1 MSETGYWY
9 PKSKPRE
16 TKNGIKAKSRHGK
29 IGERWWSE
37 KWIEA
42 LESMGLGSRLARGKN
57 YARRGQVTSIDVL
70 SGMVKA
76 KVQGSRPRPYDVT
89 IQLKQFGKGS
99 WRYINRSLASRA
111 AFSASLLL
119 GEMPR
124 DIDGL
129 FRESGHPLF
138 PSANSDLQTSCSCP
152 DWENP
157 CKHVA
162 AVYYILAEQFD
173 EDPFLIFR
181 LRGQTKE
188 ETMDSIRRFRKKI
201 APESAAPAPGEAEG
215 GKVETP
221 AVSLEEH
228 IGDFWNAG
236 EGLDS
241 FQLNP
246 YQTETGSPV
255 LARLGEGPYIVK
267 KKNISSRLS
276 EIYSGVYRNALR
288 MLLR

>member
-1 MSETGYWY
+1 MAETSYWY
-9 PKSKPRE
+9 PKSRPRE
-16 TKNGIKAKSRHGK
+16 VRNGIKAKSKRGK

-42 LESMGLGSRLARGKN
+42 LEGIGLGSRLARGRN

-70 SGMVKA
+70 SGTVKA
-76 KVQGSRPRPYDVT
+76 KVQGSRPKPYDVT
-89 IQLKQFGKGS
+89 ISLKQFGKRA
-99 WRYINRSLASRA
+99 WRSIDRNLASRA

-124 DIDGL
+124 DTDGL
-129 FRESGHPLF
+129 FREAGLPLF
-138 PSANSDLQTSCSCP
+138 PSSNSDLQTSCSCP

-173 EDPFLIFR
+173 DDPFLIFR

-188 ETMDSIRRFRKKI
+188 ETMESIRRHRKKM
-201 APESAAPAPGEAEG
+201 APDSNTPVQGVRTDEKEEMTAGHL
-215 GKVETP
+215 VEHM
-221 AVSLEEH
+221 E
-228 IGDFWNAG
+228 DFWIAG
-236 EGLDS
+236 EGLNS

-246 YQTETGSPV
+246 YQTGTGSPV

-276 EIYSGVYRNALR
+276 EMYAGVSRNALR
-288 MLLR
+288 KLLE